1 MLIQAFAAEGVRYCI
16 LRNYE
21 GFPDRN
27 SGNDIDFLISAQQLP
42 LAMRAIRSI
51 HGVRIVGYTERTY
64 VANFYL
70 EGISRP
76 AGDRALQIDFDL
88 MLPWKGLSFLNTEAV
103 LGSAIPR
110 VAGDVSFFVPTPI
123 YESIISLFTRLVIAG
138 QLKEKYFPDVQRTF
152 ADNRPNVIS
161 VLRTTFGLK
170 TAMRL
175 VDSVIDGDRR
185 KVLDCVGPLR
195 TSLAVRSLLRRPVRS
210 LLAIVRHYANEL
222 AFRFS
227 PGTLETVSI
236 LGSDQGL
243 KATVVDWLFP
253 CFDPRP
259 RSRSTTS
266 NSRRLL
272 GIRRRERHHLQ
283 ILKPTL
289 PGANYFRRFWSF
301 GGWCTRGRTGSRQ
314 ERILRFIS
322 GRLVTPIC

>member
-1 MLIQAFAAEGVRYCI
+1 
-16 LRNYE
+16 
-21 GFPDRN
+21 
-27 SGNDIDFLISAQQLP
+27 
-42 LAMRAIRSI
+42 MRAIRSI
-51 HGVRIVGYTERTY
+51 HGVRIVGYTEREPMWRTSIWK
-64 VANFYL
+64 VSL
-70 EGISRP
+70 GQ

-243 KATVVDWLFP
+243 K
-253 CFDPRP
+253 
-259 RSRSTTS
+259 S
-266 NSRRLL
+266 NGRRLASSYMLRSSAKVEKHYLKQPSTL
-272 GIRRRERHHLQ
+272 GNPGVGNDTILQ